1 MIDAAKWQGGLEIR
15 LRDDPGS
22 VGVCTGATRQRGETL
37 MVQVFIPGIG
47 KTFQPDYALEIIERV
62 EKDPYVLI
70 QEGKYARASDLR
82 RCLTHIQ
89 LSGKLANMVYS
100 METTNADFYAYQY
113 KPVLSF
119 IDSPS
124 NGILIADEVGLGKT
138 IEAGLIWTE
147 LRARLDA
154 RRLMVLCPAV
164 LREKWQDELSKRFGL
179 EGRIINL
186 DEAYHFLSGSVYN
199 WPDRTAMIMSMQTL
213 RSISNCFTD
222 DISEQ
227 QNMQDIRYKLARLI
241 LDRSGAEPL
250 LDMLIVDEAH
260 YMRNPESLTAKLGYR
275 LREVCASMALLSA
288 TPINLRSEDLFYL
301 LRLIDPE
308 NFYDSKVFPSILEAN
323 APLLKARSAALNKTK
338 GQSEIK
344 ELLNIAYNHDLLKNN
359 KQLEVLLSTDLEKE
373 FLGEPS
379 GRVLLA
385 NQLEKINLLSKA
397 VTRTRKA
404 EVTEWRVIRDPKV
417 CSVPM
422 SEHEEEFYKLVTDEI
437 RNYATKNG
445 ISSGFLLAMPQRQLS
460 SSMYAAAKAWSLG
473 RFDDIDLIS
482 EDIGSY
488 ADLEEKLPSAD
499 ECVSTIGAL
508 IAENVL
514 PKINIKELKD
524 HDSKY
529 NELKNILKNFL
540 HDNPTEKIIIFTYF
554 RATID
559 YIVSRLQSEGI
570 KCMPLKG
577 GMRESKQEVIDRFE
591 SDKSIEVLVSTEVAC
606 EGVDLQFC
614 RVLFNYDLPWNPM
627 RVEQRIGRIDR
638 LGQKANKISI
648 INLVYANT
656 IDERI
661 LSRLYERLDI
671 FRKSLG
677 DLEAI
682 LGEKIEQ
689 LTSDLL
695 SKMLSPQQ
703 EKSRID
709 QTAFAIERIRK
720 EQEDLE
726 GQASNLIAHGGY
738 ILEQVHA
745 ARQFTRRIR
754 EEDLFVFVKDYLEV
768 YATGHVLKEVNKDE
782 HEYVIRLPSETILK
796 FNEYIQ
802 KRRLIGGELVGGGEV
817 RCRFINKVP
826 SGRTPYEQISQFHPI
841 IRFITNDLS
850 EQSENRHILFAVKLR
865 KDKIPTQYESGIYA
879 FWVSKCYFEGLK
891 TEEDLKARVCNVS
904 FGNMLSPDESLEL
917 IHLGRLYGENWLSI
931 RTDVTNDEKFKSSI
945 QRCDSQ
951 VDLDYQK
958 YREMKEN
965 ENYDRVNFQ
974 KNTVMR
980 FRERKMGELNSRLE
994 ALKARDRVGLIPA
1007 MEGQIRKLKEKTD
1020 LKIQELTKKEKL
1032 SSHLHEVAMGFIQI
1046 V

>member
-1 MIDAAKWQGGLEIR
+1 MTDDAKWQGGLEIR

-22 VGVCTGATRQRGETL
+22 IGVCTGATRQRGETL

-47 KTFQPDYALEIIERV
+47 KTFQPDYALEVVERV

-164 LREKWQDELSKRFGL
+164 LREKWRDELSKRFGL

-186 DEAYHFLSGSVYN
+186 DEAYQFLSGPVYQ

-213 RSISNCFTD
+213 RSISNCFVD
-222 DISEQ
+222 DTSEQ
-227 QNMQDIRYKLARLI
+227 NTQDIRYKLARLI

-338 GQSEIK
+338 GEAEIK
-344 ELLNIAYNHDLLKNN
+344 ELLHNAYDHDLLKNN
-359 KQLEVLLSTDLEKE
+359 KQLEVLLSTDLGKE
-373 FLGEPS
+373 FLNEPS

-417 CSVPM
+417 YSVPM

-437 RNYATKNG
+437 RNYARKNG
-445 ISSGFLLAMPQRQLS
+445 ISSGFLLSMPQRQLS
-460 SSMYAAAKAWSLG
+460 SSMYAAAQAWSRG
-473 RFDDIDLIS
+473 QFDDTDLIS

-499 ECVSTIGAL
+499 ECVSIIGTL

-514 PKINIKELKD
+514 PKINIGELKE

-529 NELKNILKNFL
+529 NELKKILKCFL
-540 HDNPTEKIIIFTYF
+540 YDNPNEKVILFTYF
-554 RATID
+554 RGTID
-559 YIVSRLQSEGI
+559 YLVSRLQSDGVR
-570 KCMPLKG
+570 CMSLKG
-577 GMRESKQEVIDRFE
+577 GMRESKQEIIDRFE
-591 SDKSIEVLVSTEVAC
+591 NDKSIEVLVSTEVAS

-627 RVEQRIGRIDR
+627 RIEQRIGRIDR
-638 LGQKANKISI
+638 LGQKAEKINI

-671 FRKSLG
+671 FRRSLG

-682 LGEKIEQ
+682 LGEIIER

-695 SKMLSPQQ
+695 SKDLSPQQ
-703 EKSRID
+703 EEHRID
-709 QTAFAIERIRK
+709 QTKFAIERIRN

-754 EEDLFVFVKDYLEV
+754 EEDLFVFVKDYLEL
-768 YATGHVLKEVNKDE
+768 YAPGHVLKETSGSE
-782 HEYVIRLPSETILK
+782 HEYIIRLPSETLLK

-826 SGRTPYEQISQFHPI
+826 SGRTPYEQISQFHPL
-841 IRFITNDLS
+841 IRFIANDLS
-850 EQSENRHILFAVKLR
+850 EQPENRHIVFAVKLT
-865 KDKIPTQYESGIYA
+865 KDKIPAQYESGIYA

-891 TEEDLKARVCNVS
+891 TEEDLKARVCHVS
-904 FGNMLSPDESLEL
+904 SGDLLSSDESLEL

-931 RTDVTNDEKFKSSI
+931 RTDVTNYEKFKTAI

-951 VDLDYQK
+951 VDLDYQQ

-980 FRERKMGELNSRLE
+980 FRERKMNELNSRLE
-994 ALKARDRVGLIPA
+994 TLKARDRVGLIPA

>member
-1 MIDAAKWQGGLEIR
+1 MADAERWQGGLEIR

-22 VGVCTGATRQRGETL
+22 VGVCTGATRWRGETL

-47 KTFQPDYALEIIERV
+47 RTFQPEYALEIIELV
-62 EKDPYVLI
+62 EKDPYVLL

-100 METTNADFYAYQY
+100 METTNAEFYAYQY

-164 LREKWQDELSKRFGL
+164 LREKWRDELAKRFGL

-186 DEAYHFLSGSVYN
+186 DEAYHFLSGPTYN
-199 WPDRTAMIMSMQTL
+199 WPDRTAMIISMQTL
-213 RSISNCFTD
+213 RLIANYFIND
-222 DISEQ
+222 ENEQ
-227 QNMQDIRYKLARLI
+227 QNTQDIRYKLARLI
-241 LDRSGAEPL
+241 LDRSGTEPL

-260 YMRNPESLTAKLGYR
+260 YMRNPESLTAQLGYR
-275 LREVCASMALLSA
+275 LREVCASMVLLSA

-308 NFYDSKVFPSILEAN
+308 NFYDSKVFLAILEAN
-323 APLLKARSAALNKTK
+323 VPLLKARSAALNKTK
-338 GQSEIK
+338 GEAEIK
-344 ELLNIAYNHDLLKNN
+344 ALLKNAYNHDLLRNN
-359 KQLEVLLSTDLEKE
+359 KQLELLLSTDLEKE

-385 NQLEKINLLSKA
+385 NQLEKINLLSKT

-417 CSVPM
+417 YSVPM
-422 SEHEEEFYKLVTDEI
+422 SQHEEEFYKLVTDEI
-437 RNYATKNG
+437 RNYATKKG
-445 ISSGFLLAMPQRQLS
+445 ISSGFLLAMPQRQIS
-460 SSMYAAAKAWSLG
+460 SSMYAAAQVWSRG
-473 RFDDIDLIS
+473 QFEDTDLIF
-482 EDIGSY
+482 EDIGSHV
-488 ADLEEKLPSAD
+488 DLEEKLLSVD
-499 ECVSTIGAL
+499 EYSTIGTL
-508 IAENVL
+508 IAEKVL
-514 PKINIKELKD
+514 PKINIRELKK

-529 NELKNILKNFL
+529 DKLKDILKNFL
-540 HDNPTEKIIIFTYF
+540 LDNPNEKAIIFTYF
-554 RATID
+554 RGTID
-559 YIVSRLQSEGI
+559 YLVGRLQTDGI
-570 KCMPLKG
+570 KCMFLKG

-606 EGVDLQFC
+606 EGVDLQFS

-638 LGQKANKISI
+638 LGQKANKINI

-661 LSRLYERLDI
+661 LRRLYERLDI

-677 DLEAI
+677 DLETI

-695 SKMLSPQQ
+695 SKKLSPQQ

-754 EEDLFVFVKDYLEV
+754 EEDLVVFVKDYLEL
-768 YATGHVLKEVNKDE
+768 YAPGHILKEVSKEE

-796 FNEYIQ
+796 FNKYIQ
-802 KRRLIGGELVGGGEV
+802 KRRLIGGELAGGGEV

-826 SGRTPYEQISQFHPI
+826 SGRTVYEQISQFHPL
-841 IRFITNDLS
+841 IRFIASDLS
-850 EQSENRHILFAVKLR
+850 EQPENRHIVFAVKLT
-865 KDKIPTQYESGIYA
+865 KDEIPARYELGVYA

-891 TEEDLKARVCNVS
+891 TEEDLKARVCHVS
-904 FGNMLSPDESLEL
+904 SGSMLSPDESLEL
-917 IHLGRLYGENWLSI
+917 IHLGRLYGENWLSV
-931 RTDVTNDEKFKSSI
+931 RTDVPNDEKFKIGI

-951 VDLDYQK
+951 VELDYEQ
-958 YREMKEN
+958 YRKMKEN
-965 ENYDRVNFQ
+965 ENHDRVNFQ

-980 FRERKMGELNSRLE
+980 FKERKMSELNSRLE
-994 ALKARDRVGLIPA
+994 TLKAKDRVGLIPA
-1007 MEGQIRKLKEKTD
+1007 MEGQIRKLNEKTD
-1020 LKIQELTKKEKL
+1020 FKIQELTKKEKL